1 MQSIPNETIRLFC
14 AYVKKDEKHYKE
26 FRKHLGSQIANITLK
41 ITDPEDVFAGD
52 NTEETIT
59 HHLQSAQI
67 VILFLSP
74 DFVYSKDSERYS
86 EWMNKS
92 KQMSNEIPTKSSFIE
107 APTIHRQRFIPIKV
121 RPVELMETA
130 YSKLRLLPKQSESVT
145 TVKNR
150 DRIWQEVAQ
159 DVKKSITHFHNNPP
173 ECESP
178 EPNIPELNPLELR
191 KWSFRDPRNDQETRD
206 LALALQRRGQEHY
219 EQGKYE
225 DAAEIFEKVYT
236 YRQRLIDKS
245 PEQLSYRLDMCASRY
260 WLGHLKYLS
269 GDYTGARHELEA
281 GLELSNRMQ
290 VAAPKDGEIRRSNLS
305 LLCELGTTLMEL
317 KEYQKAEGM
326 LQRGLLLAEELNSL
340 SPGINQNQRDLAA
353 VLLRMGELLLRT
365 GRTSQALEE
374 YRRAAEICATSAS
387 GTPTSLRVIQL
398 HGLALIGC
406 GDVHI
411 REGQIAEGINCYT
424 QAESILNDLVSR
436 DKSNIQWLYFSAVPY
451 RKKGL
456 ILSSRGTSSEALE
469 AYARSA
475 AALDTASSLSDCVT
489 WRVELIEHYAMVWDL
504 CRRVNTDHPF
514 AFTYATHRAQ
524 HLYAEL
530 NRNTKIPAEMKGKV
544 QSLITGYPRLFPTE
558 AQ

>member
-1 MQSIPNETIRLFC
+1 MQLTPNEPIQLFC
-14 AYVKKDEKHYKE
+14 AYVKKDVKHYKE

-41 ITDPEDVFAGD
+41 ITGPEDVLAGD
-52 NTEETIT
+52 NTEETIMQ
-59 HHLQSAQI
+59 HLQGAQI

-74 DFVYSKDSERYS
+74 DFVCSKDSERCS
-86 EWMNKS
+86 EWMSRS
-92 KQMSNEIPTKSSFIE
+92 KQISNEIPIESSLMGV
-107 APTIHRQRFIPIKV
+107 PTIHGQCFIPIKV

-130 YSKLRLLPKQSESVT
+130 YSDMETSPKSSESVT
-145 TVKNR
+145 TGKNR
-150 DRIWQEVAQ
+150 DTAWKEVAQ
-159 DVKKSITHFHNNPP
+159 DVKKKIAHYHRPPDCGSPEQNPP
-173 ECESP
+173 
-178 EPNIPELNPLELR
+178 ELR
-191 KWSFRDPRNDQETRD
+191 KWYFREPRSDRETRD
-206 LALALQRRGQEHY
+206 MALALQRRGQEYY

-225 DAAEIFEKVYT
+225 DAVEIFERVYT
-236 YRQRLIDKS
+236 YRQRLININQA
-245 PEQLSYRLDMCASRY
+245 QLSYRLDMCASRY

-269 GDYTGARHELEA
+269 GDYMGARHELEA
-281 GLELSNRMQ
+281 GLDLSNSIQESARE
-290 VAAPKDGEIRRSNLS
+290 DREIRRSNLS

-317 KEYQKAEGM
+317 KEYQKAEEV
-326 LQRGLLLAEELNSL
+326 LRRGLMLAEELNNL
-340 SPGINQNQRDLAA
+340 SPVINQNQRDLAA

-365 GRTSQALEE
+365 GSTSQALDQFH
-374 YRRAAEICATSAS
+374 RAAEICATSAS

-411 REGQIAEGINCYT
+411 RQGQISEGINCYT

-456 ILSSRGTSSEALE
+456 TLSSLGSCSDALE

-475 AALDTASSLSDCVT
+475 AALDSASSLSDCLA
-489 WRVELIEHYAMVWDL
+489 WRVELIEHYAVVWDL
-504 CRRVNTDHPF
+504 CRKANTDHPF

-544 QSLITGYPRLFPTE
+544 QSLRTGYPRLFPSE